1 MDQLPTDIVRII
13 LEIIDRE
20 DLLSFRLTCRSFAA
34 LGLPRQF
41 EVIPVVVF
49 RNSLEN
55 LLRISEH
62 PTYRNYVLTIEY
74 GSDMVSNP
82 KSRIHWTR
90 TSNLLPDPQNN
101 LFSESDIEEA
111 YQSHVRYYDDQKHM
125 KATGYD
131 FKTLRSA
138 ISRLPN
144 LRGVRLISSHI
155 ENGRRFRNPPPG
167 WGDAFCHMTKIMSNR
182 ELFFLQW
189 RPSRF
194 IRETTAVLAACKLA
208 PKAISRLDCKRFEL
222 GLLSCD
228 EDDDEDEGG
237 GGVENGGED
246 EDEDDYSSRI
256 VRLSRFNKFVRDPTK
271 DLGPPLMC
279 ATFQS
284 LTIVKLEIVF
294 TRSPNFELYQQR
306 LGTALR
312 SAQGLQT
319 LHIKH
324 PDSNYLNRRLSFTPL
339 LGSSTWPHLS
349 HLSLSSFTIHS
360 HDLPPFLARHPS
372 LTHFTLSHA
381 FAHDFDWATL
391 LQSPPL
397 LTRLRNLHSLTLTG
411 TWGATAWT
419 SALAA
424 DVAAQPAFDIWGYLE
439 GEDVDWFFPEA
450 LGGSVDLN
458 APFAKWAQD
467 VSGARCFSEVLERY
481 VFAGKGEEV
490 EFPLRTGGEVGEAL
504 ARVKEMVG
512 GVLGYRA
519 GNLLVVN
526 EAVVGE
532 EYRKRNLYREYT
544 EDGEEVVEDVES
556 EDGEVEESM
565 AADGGEEE
573 GGGEGEVGLL
583 EESVVG
589 GGGEEEGGGGR

>member
-13 LEIIDRE
+13 TEIIDRE

-41 EVIPVVVF
+41 EVIPVMLF

-82 KSRIHWTR
+82 KSRIDWTR
-90 TSNLLPDPQNN
+90 TSNLLHDPQNN
-101 LFSESDIEEA
+101 PFSESDIEEA

-194 IRETTAVLAACKLA
+194 IRETTAVLTACKLA
-208 PKAISRLDCKRFEL
+208 PRAISWFDCKRFEL

-228 EDDDEDEGG
+228 GDEDEDEGG
-237 GGVENGGED
+237 GGVGNGDGGED
-246 EDEDDYSSRI
+246 EDEDDYLSQI
-256 VRLSRFNKFVRDPTK
+256 VRLSRFNNFVRDPTK

-284 LTIVKLEIVF
+284 LTSINLEIVF
-294 TRSPNFELYQQR
+294 TRSLNFGLYQQR

-312 SAQGLQT
+312 SAQGLTT
-319 LHIKH
+319 LYIKH
-324 PDSNYLNRRLSFTPL
+324 PDSNYLNRP
-339 LGSSTWPHLS
+339 
-349 HLSLSSFTIHS
+349 
-360 HDLPPFLARHPS
+360 
-372 LTHFTLSHA
+372 
-381 FAHDFDWATL
+381 
-391 LQSPPL
+391 
-397 LTRLRNLHSLTLTG
+397 
-411 TWGATAWT
+411 WT

-424 DVAAQPAFDIWGYLE
+424 DVAVQPAFDIWGYLE
-439 GEDVDWFFPEA
+439 GEDVDWSFPEA
-450 LGGSVDLN
+450 LGGSIDLN

-467 VSGARCFSEVLERY
+467 VSGARCLAEVLERY
-481 VFAGKGEEV
+481 VVAGPGEEG
-490 EFPLRTGGEVGEAL
+490 ESPLRTGGEVGVAL
-504 ARVKEMVG
+504 ARVKEGG

-526 EAVVGE
+526 EVVE
-532 EYRKRNLYREYT
+532 LRRRNLYREYT
-544 EDGEEVVEDVES
+544 EDGEEVVEEVES
-556 EDGEVEESM
+556 EDGSLEGSV
-565 AADGGEEE
+565 AADGGEGE
-573 GGGEGEVGLL
+573 GGGMVLTDGGLRVKMTDSL
-583 EESVVG
+583 LVF
-589 GGGEEEGGGGR
+589 GEE